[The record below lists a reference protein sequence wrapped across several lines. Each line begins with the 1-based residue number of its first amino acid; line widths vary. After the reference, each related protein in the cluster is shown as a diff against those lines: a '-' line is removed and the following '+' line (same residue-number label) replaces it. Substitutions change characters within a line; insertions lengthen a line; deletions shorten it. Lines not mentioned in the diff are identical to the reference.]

1 MLWVGGFPVTVPTDN
16 ALAAGSPY
24 VLKAEDDGYA
34 IYRDGGRLAEATTQR
49 GHASTTS
56 RTADGI
62 PYWKIALLHL
72 DSFASTV
79 VQTCSYWGNAD
90 QCKFCGIGLSLA
102 AGRTTVKKT
111 PEQLAEVA
119 VAAKKLDGAVDAT
132 LTTGSSNGVDRGA
145 RYVARCGQAVKEAP
159 DLPVEVQ
166 FEPPANLD
174 VLDEVGDMGIDSV
187 GIHVESFDPKVL
199 AHVAPG
205 KARTGIERYFEVWER
220 AVEIFGEGQVSTYV
234 ILGMGEDPELTVEGC
249 RRAIDIGVYPFVVP
263 LRPVAGSLMEDV
275 VPPDRAYTDRIYR
288 RVAQPHDERGMDSSV
303 PSPAARAA
311 RPARA
316 CAPLK
321 PVLQI
326 AAPSD
331 RAVSAAT
338 STVPG
343 LITWRAGTVSAAPPA
358 IADHHAIRHQVFV
371 VEQAIF
377 AGSTET
383 TRMTTT
389 GCDTP
394 ARPLRGHPGRQRA
407 ALRVGAGPLA
417 GRSPGCAAAVPDPR
431 CRRPIGAVRGR
442 NGRGARRVDD
452 DRAHPAAERRVL
464 HPARLGPDGE
474 VEIYAGRPH
483 QPMAITLPGVSGRP
497 RIARDLRDGIRRG

>member
-1 MLWVGGFPVTVPTDN
+1 MVMVAGEPAVPAGAADAGGLSSRAAAVAGLVIDLQARGLRVEVPLERRQGGAGPSDSGMLWVGGFPVTVPTDN
-16 ALAAGSPY
+16 ALAQSSPY
-24 VLKAEDDGYA
+24 VLKAEDEGYA
-34 IYRDGGRLAEATTQR
+34 VYREGERLAEATTQR
-49 GHASTTS
+49 RPRFYDLT
-56 RTADGI
+56 TADGI

-119 VAAKKLDGAVDAT
+119 VAARTLDGAVDAT

-145 RYVARCGQAVKEAP
+145 RYVARCGQAVKQAAG
-159 DLPVEVQ
+159 LPVEVQ
-166 FEPPANLD
+166 FEPPVD
-174 VLDEVGDMGIDSV
+174 IGVLDEVGDMGIDSV

-275 VPPDRAYTDRIYR
+275 LPPGKAYTDRIYR
-288 RVAQPHDERGMDSSV
+288 RVLHHMAERGL
-303 PSPAARAA
+303 PASTAGCARCQACSGM
-311 RPARA
+311 RP
-316 CAPLK
+316 LE

-326 AAPSD
+326 GM
-331 RAVSAAT
+331 R
-338 STVPG
+338 
-343 LITWRAGTVSAAPPA
+343 PA
-358 IADHHAIRHQVFV
+358 
-371 VEQAIF
+371 
-377 AGSTET
+377 
-383 TRMTTT
+383 
-389 GCDTP
+389 
-394 ARPLRGHPGRQRA
+394 
-407 ALRVGAGPLA
+407 
-417 GRSPGCAAAVPDPR
+417 
-431 CRRPIGAVRGR
+431 
-442 NGRGARRVDD
+442 
-452 DRAHPAAERRVL
+452 
-464 HPARLGPDGE
+464 
-474 VEIYAGRPH
+474 
-483 QPMAITLPGVSGRP
+483 
-497 RIARDLRDGIRRG
+497 